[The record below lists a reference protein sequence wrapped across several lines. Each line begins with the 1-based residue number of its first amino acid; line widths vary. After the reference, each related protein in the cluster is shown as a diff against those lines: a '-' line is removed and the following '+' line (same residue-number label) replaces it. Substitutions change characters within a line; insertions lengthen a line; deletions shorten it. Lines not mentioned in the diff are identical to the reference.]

1 MWNKTPTEYFMG
13 GTLSLNSCYTCTL
26 SLSPFEYMQRSEVTS
41 VVEETTVSWHRVQ
54 SSEDIYYESASTG
67 DYLLLNLNHSMTG
80 LLEITVTFSSG
91 DFEKSSAVEY
101 FGNILQYISCVSFS
115 IQLKVC

>member
-1 MWNKTPTEYFMG
+1 M
-13 GTLSLNSCYTCTL
+13 
-26 SLSPFEYMQRSEVTS
+26 S

-54 SSEDIYYESASTG
+54 SSEDIYYESANTG

-91 DFEKSSAVEY
+91 DCEKPSAVEY
-101 FGNILQYISCVSFS
+101 FGNNYMCIVLLCIIFLFPFS
-115 IQLKVC
+115 ERSAD